1 MATYNGKE
9 LEALCCAPATSTTI
23 LTNYT
28 SIQKVVNKK
37 ATLIFLLCVKR
48 DTEMISEKVLTET
61 GANYKEKEWEN

>member
-1 MATYNGKE
+1 MEKNWKHFAVH
-9 LEALCCAPATSTTI
+9 LPSTTI
-23 LTNYT
+23 LINYT